1 MQKAKCKQRLT
12 NFRCGDAH
20 QLLGD
25 AFGGA
30 KDYPS
35 AEAHHMQAL
44 QLFRQIW
51 KGEDPKGMITAL
63 ESKMQSLL
71 LQRSEATHKL

>member
-1 MQKAKCKQRLT
+1 VQKAKCKQRLKA
-12 NFRCGDAH
+12 FRCGDAH

-35 AEAHHMQAL
+35 AEAHHLQAL

-51 KGEDPKGMITAL
+51 KGKDPKGMIVVL

-71 LQRSEATHKL
+71 LQRSKAVHEQ